1 MTPHF
6 FTPNDLCFLQTRV
19 AWPAHEPRYV
29 IPGSHLYDPFWGHQV
44 PPFPFPRAPW
54 PFESETRAAGTGL
67 LTSFI
72 GRPCTPGTSLQSSL
86 QAAAQAQ
93 PFQRPP
99 WAQQALARGR

>member
-1 MTPHF
+1 MTPRYY
-6 FTPNDLCFLQTRV
+6 TPNDLCFLQTRV
-19 AWPAHEPRYV
+19 ALPAPCPHYV
-29 IPGSHLYDPFWGHQV
+29 IPGSHAYDPFYAWQI

-72 GRPCTPGTSLQSSL
+72 GQPCTPGTSLQSSL
-86 QAAAQAQ
+86 QTAGQ
-93 PFQRPP
+93 PSQRPP